1 MMKYSNEHFST
12 SQRAK
17 TFIQD
22 HRNDPLRKKNA
33 NTSTNPE
40 TLNENQKMK
49 YNIVTDLVA
58 KIKAAELH
66 EQLLM
71 IVLGKK
77 KSCISTFQ

>member
-1 MMKYSNEHFST
+1 M
-12 SQRAK
+12 
-17 TFIQD
+17 
-22 HRNDPLRKKNA
+22 
-33 NTSTNPE
+33 
-40 TLNENQKMK
+40 NENQKMK

-77 KSCISTFQ
+77 KLYINFQW